1 MYLCCIEDMQ
11 QNLLEQMLICYI
23 TFVENMPLIVR
34 LQKIGMR
41 FRKPEDVLLNSF
53 SPTKVK
59 FSGQQIRNNLN
70 KLAFF

>member
-1 MYLCCIEDMQ
+1 
-11 QNLLEQMLICYI
+11 
-23 TFVENMPLIVR
+23 
-34 LQKIGMR
+34 MR

-53 SPTKVK
+53 TPTKVK